1 MTKEEIRREI
11 LRILGEDGRL
21 TSSQIAERL
30 AVDVQEVA
38 ETISEL
44 EKKNVIIGY
53 SAIFNESEL
62 PESKVKAVIEVKVR
76 PEREGGFDKIARR
89 LSRFPQVS
97 SLYLMS
103 GGFDLLLEI
112 KGATLQEVA
121 EFVSSKLASMDGVLS
136 TSTHFLLKKY
146 KEAGKLMEEEEQD
159 ERLKITP

>member
-21 TSSQIAERL
+21 SAADIAERL
-30 AVDVQEVA
+30 AVSTQEAAAAVA
-38 ETISEL
+38 EL
-44 EKKNVIIGY
+44 EKNNIIIGY

-62 PESKVKAVIEVKVR
+62 PESKVKAIIEVKVR

-89 LSRFPQVS
+89 LSKFPQVS

-103 GGFDLLLEI
+103 GGFDLMLEI
-112 KGATLQEVA
+112 KGSTLQEVA
-121 EFVSSKLASMDGVLS
+121 EFVSSKLAAMDGVLS

-146 KEAGKLMEEEEQD
+146 KEAGKLMEEEEYS
-159 ERLKITP
+159 ERLKIVP